1 MIVTIIIVIVIVGL
15 AALILTFRLGLVLT
29 RLVIGNHAEI
39 VVSELKILLHQYAV
53 AIMLR
58 VLCQFLVLV
67 EELRRIATCPA
78 VDAIGAIA
86 AALVTVIA
94 AAATSIIA
102 VVVQGITSCL
112 EAPTRLKM

>member
-1 MIVTIIIVIVIVGL
+1 MIVAIIIVIVIVGL
-15 AALILTFRLGLVLT
+15 AALILTFRLGLALT
-29 RLVIGNHAEI
+29 RLVIGYHTEI

-67 EELRRIATCPA
+67 EKLRRITTRP
-78 VDAIGAIA
+78 VVNAIGAIA
-86 AALVTVIA
+86 TALVTVTA

-102 VVVQGITSCL
+102 VVIQGIPSCL